1 MIMINRQALTILC
14 KRIGIKSQAELARRI
29 QASPQGLNKIIK
41 GHHAATLTTIG
52 KICDVLD
59 CQPGAFLEYK
69 RDDDA

>member
-1 MIMINRQALTILC
+1 MVMINQMAIDVLS
-14 KRIGIKSQAELARRI
+14 KRIGIKTRTELARR
-29 QASPQGLNKIIK
+29 LKITPSQLSQTLRGRK
-41 GHHAATLTTIG
+41 AATLTTIG